1 MYYPQINAGD
11 YLSDNSLHRHA
22 GDAIEAYADR
32 ASGEFG
38 SFANVIGAKNN
49 IKIQVALQ
57 QLKNQQSQGGGGGL
71 GGLVKSIGGAVLP
84 GILDGM
90 GGGAGDLG
98 LPGLSSTAYNDAHD
112 SIPGIKDFGGWEGAG
127 GFEAAGGFR

>member
-11 YLSDNSLHRHA
+11 YLSDSSLHRHA

-32 ASGEFG
+32 VSGEYN
-38 SFANVIGAKNN
+38 SFANVVGAENRA
-49 IKIQVALQ
+49 KIHGALL
-57 QLKNQQSQGGGGGL
+57 QLQNQQSQGGDGIGGV
-71 GGLVKSIGGAVLP
+71 VKGIGGAILP
-84 GILDGM
+84 GIMDGM

-127 GFEAAGGFR
+127 SFEGF

>member
-11 YLSDNSLHRHA
+11 YLNNDGYHRHA
-22 GDAIEAYADR
+22 GEVIKAALDQTTEEYN
-32 ASGEFG
+32 
-38 SFANVIGAKNN
+38 SFAHAIGAENRA
-49 IKIQVALQ
+49 KIHGALL
-57 QLKNQQSQGGGGGL
+57 QLQNQQSQGGGGGI
-71 GGLVKSIGGAVLP
+71 GGLVKGIGGAILP
-84 GILDGM
+84 GIMDGM

-127 GFEAAGGFR
+127 SFEAAGGF